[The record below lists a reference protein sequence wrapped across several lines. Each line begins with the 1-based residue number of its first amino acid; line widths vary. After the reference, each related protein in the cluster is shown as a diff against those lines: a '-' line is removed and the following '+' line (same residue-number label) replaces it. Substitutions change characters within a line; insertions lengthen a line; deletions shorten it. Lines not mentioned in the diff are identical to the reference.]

1 MMPAGCIISFNLSLR
16 NNDEEFSTN
25 RIQACCQTTL
35 IVIFYK
41 ILPRYPVEIIK
52 SNELPIINFAIP
64 FRFGGRNKMMPY
76 ILGQKNALLQTG

>member
-1 MMPAGCIISFNLSLR
+1 MMAAGCIIYFNLSLR

-25 RIQACCQTTL
+25 RVQACQTTL

-76 ILGQKNALLQTG
+76 ILGQKNALHQTG